1 MLEILY
7 QDDYLVAVNKPHGL
21 LVHQSSLA
29 RDAREFALQKLRD
42 QLGKIVYPVHRLD
55 RKTSG
60 VLLFAFTP
68 ELNSLLQQQFMRGE
82 VDKTYLALLRGF
94 APESGCIDYPLVNAS
109 GKSQEAITAFNVLEK
124 FELQVPFGK
133 YDTSRYSLVEARP
146 TTGRM
151 HQLRKHF
158 AHIYHPIIGDRPY
171 GCNKQ
176 NKLFLENWQLNDM
189 LLHASTLAF
198 AHPITGN
205 RLEIVAQFQSEFER
219 ILTVFNRSN
228 LLQNSSNK

>member
-21 LVHQSSLA
+21 LVHQSSIA
-29 RDAREFALQKLRD
+29 RNANEFALQMLRD

-68 ELNSLLQQQFMRGE
+68 ELNSSLQQQFMRGK
-82 VDKTYLALLRGF
+82 VDKKYLALLRGF
-94 APESGCIDYPLVNAS
+94 APENGYIDYPLINS
-109 GKSQEAITAFNVLEK
+109 KGKSQQAITAFNLLEK
-124 FELQVPFGK
+124 FELQVPYGK
-133 YDTSRYSLVEARP
+133 HDTSRYSLVEARP

-158 AHIYHPIIGDRPY
+158 AHIFHPIIGDRPY

-189 LLHASTLAF
+189 LLHASSIALI
-198 AHPITGN
+198 HPITGN
-205 RLEIVAQFQSEFER
+205 RLEIVAQFHSEFDR
-219 ILTVFNRSN
+219 IISVFKRSN
-228 LLQNSSNK
+228 LLQNSSNQ